1 MRVGTRLGP
10 YEITASLGAGGMGEV
25 YAARDHRLGR
35 DVAIKVI
42 APDSTDAL
50 DATERFEREA
60 RAIAALQHPNICT
73 IHDVGEVDG
82 QAYIV
87 MERLHGETL
96 RQRLQ
101 RGPLELATVVDIGIA
116 LADALHVAHLAG
128 IVHRDIKPAN
138 IFLTERGP
146 KMLDFGLA
154 TSDGRSTDGRTS
166 ATETKALLTHTGA
179 VLGTMAY
186 MSPEQLR
193 GERVDARTD
202 LFSLGLV
209 LYEMA
214 VGKPAFPGATGA
226 EIGAA
231 ILHQPPASL
240 QRIHPSVP
248 AWFEDVVL
256 KALEKDRNFRYQS
269 AGDLRADLLRR
280 TRPGD
285 LTATAKT
292 APRWPRWPLAAVA
305 TVLISVTAAASWWY
319 VTRARATPRL
329 TDSDTIV
336 VSDFTNATGDT
347 VFDDALRHG
356 LIVQLQQSPFLQ
368 VLSDQR
374 AHRVLTMM
382 GQSPDAALTTAV
394 SLQVCQRTNSAAVIE
409 GSIASLGRQYVLGLR
424 ATDCRSGDLLDSQ
437 QAQAA
442 GKEDV
447 LGALSDIVKAF
458 RERAGESLATIQ
470 RHDKPLPEATT
481 RSVEALKAYATGQTL
496 TCEGRL
502 RHYQRA
508 IELDPDFA
516 LAHAGL
522 APCLG
527 AAGRRQLARESVT
540 RAYELRARTTDPE
553 RFFIEHQ
560 YEQAV
565 NGDLEKAF
573 QLTTVWTQTYPRDL
587 NAHGFRSG
595 LTAQGTGRYEEALQS
610 FARALAIEP
619 EFMFQHSNQAAAYM
633 FQGRFDRVKD
643 MVQRWGERLE
653 PKTLVLR
660 YYIALLEDDVA
671 GMEQFIAWSQRGS
684 VHVAH
689 HAQALAFARAGQ
701 LQRARAFVRDAFEE
715 AEALGLHEAAAIYE
729 SAAAT
734 WEAFVG
740 SESAA
745 RQRAERALRMSNERD
760 VTYASG
766 FALGLAGDL
775 DRAASLA
782 NDLERRFPLDTLVRF
797 HYAPTLR
804 ALVAIG
810 QQQPARAL
818 ELLQSNVR
826 YEDAASTI
834 AYSFFFGSLY
844 PVYVRAQAYTAA
856 GQHQPAAAELQKI
869 LDRPGLM
876 MGDPAGAR
884 ARLEKARALVRAGD
898 RAAARTAYDEFLALW
913 KEADADAPML
923 TQARAEYAALR

>member
-1 MRVGTRLGP
+1 MRAGTRLGP
-10 YEITASLGAGGMGEV
+10 YEVTASLGVGGMGEV

-42 APDSTDAL
+42 ASHSTDAL
-50 DATERFEREA
+50 GAKERFEREA

-73 IHDVGEVDG
+73 IHDVGDADG
-82 QAYIV
+82 QAFIV

-101 RGPLELATVVDIGIA
+101 RGPLELATVIDIGIA
-116 LADALHVAHLAG
+116 LSDALHAAHTAG

-138 IFLTERGP
+138 IVLTERGP
-146 KMLDFGLA
+146 KLLDFGLA
-154 TSDGRSTDGRTS
+154 KSEARPDDPQASAGETRAVLTD
-166 ATETKALLTHTGA
+166 AGA
-179 VLGTMAY
+179 VVGTMAY

-209 LYEMA
+209 LHEMA
-214 VGKPAFPGATGA
+214 VGRPAFPGATGA

-231 ILHQPPASL
+231 IIHQPAPSLRSIRPA
-240 QRIHPSVP
+240 VP
-248 AWFEDVVL
+248 GWFEGVVL
-256 KALEKDRNFRYQS
+256 RALEKDRNLRYQS
-269 AGDLRADLLRR
+269 ASDLRADLLRG
-280 TRPGD
+280 TRSGD
-285 LTATAKT
+285 LTTPAKSTPRRSKWPIAVGATALFS
-292 APRWPRWPLAAVA
+292 AAAAVLWWFQTGA
-305 TVLISVTAAASWWY
+305 TS
-319 VTRARATPRL
+319 RL
-329 TDSDTIV
+329 TESDTIV
-336 VSDFTNATGDT
+336 VSDFTNATGDA

-356 LIVQLQQSPFLQ
+356 LIVQLQQSPYLQ
-368 VLSDQR
+368 VLSDEKVRR
-374 AHRVLTMM
+374 ALTMM
-382 GQSPDAALTTAV
+382 GQAPGAKLTGTIAM
-394 SLQVCQRTNSAAVIE
+394 QVCQRANGAAVVE
-409 GSIASLGRQYVLGLR
+409 GSIASLGSRYVLGLR

-437 QAQAA
+437 QSQVP

-447 LGALSDIVKAF
+447 LATLSDIARTF

-496 TCEGRL
+496 TCDGRL
-502 RHYQRA
+502 RQYQRA

-516 LAHAGL
+516 MAHAGL

-527 AAGRRQLARESVT
+527 VAGRRQLARESVT
-540 RAYELRARTTDPE
+540 RAWELRERTTDPE

-573 QLTTVWTQTYPRDL
+573 QLTTVWTETYPRDL
-587 NAHGFRSG
+587 NAHGLRSG

-619 EFMFQHSNQAAAYM
+619 EFVFQHSNQAAAFM
-633 FQGRFDRVKD
+633 FLDRFDMVKE
-643 MVQRWGERLE
+643 MVQRWGDRLE

-660 YYIALLEDDVA
+660 YYIALLEHDAA
-671 GMEQFIAWSQRGS
+671 GMEQFITWSRKAS
-684 VHVAH
+684 NHVAR
-689 HAQALAFARAGQ
+689 HAQALALARMGQ
-701 LQRARAFVRDAFEE
+701 LQRARTFVREAFEG
-715 AEALGLHEAAAIYE
+715 AEALGLRETAATYE

-740 SESAA
+740 NDSSA

-760 VTYASG
+760 VVYAGG
-766 FALGLAGDL
+766 FALGLAGDR

-782 NDLERRFPLDTLVRF
+782 TDLEQRFPLDTLVRF
-797 HYAPTLR
+797 HYVPTLR
-804 ALVAIG
+804 ALAALG
-810 QQQPARAL
+810 HQQPARAL

-826 YEDAASTI
+826 YERAVPTI
-834 AYSFFFGSLY
+834 AYNFYFGSLY
-844 PVYVRAQAYTAA
+844 PVYVRGLAYTAT
-856 GQHQPAAAELQKI
+856 GQHQQAAAEWQKI
-869 LDRPGLM
+869 LDHPGLM

-884 ARLEKARALVRAGD
+884 ARLDKARALARAGD
-898 RAAARTAYDEFLALW
+898 PAGARTAYDEFLALW

-923 TQARAEYAALR
+923 AQARAEYAALR